1 MKKESVE
8 VAGYTTLPLQLPGT
22 ESYPKPATHYL
33 YLRPHEPRIPDP
45 DSTRSLFLVNTPIDT
60 TEAHLRALFGTSLS
74 AGRVEKVIFEDI
86 PSKKRGTPAGTETSV
101 SSHRGKKRKRAN
113 ATADELQNILDE
125 INPPSTWNRK
135 LHKSGSHAIVI
146 FADKPS
152 METSLKA
159 AIKASK
165 KGLCIQ
171 WGQGLSSDRVAELG
185 LQRYISH
192 EKMRYPDR
200 AALLRSVNDFM
211 TVFEQV
217 SEARRREEARK
228 FSEPDEDGFVTV
240 SHGPK
245 LNSVA
250 REEELRAL
258 VEREKKKNEGLEDFY
273 RFQSREKRKEKQNQ
287 LLRAFDEDK
296 QKLRDIKERR
306 GKIRVSFIFTIP
318 STLPLGYMLILF
330 FFSCFLAG
338 VSGIIVAFVE
348 FLRYWTFVYGKLV

>member
-1 MKKESVE
+1 MKKDSVE
-8 VAGYTTLPLQLPGT
+8 VAGYTTLPLQLPST
-22 ESYPKPATHYL
+22 EAFQKPATHYL
-33 YLRPHEPRIPDP
+33 YLRPHDPRIPDP
-45 DSTRSLFLVNTPIDT
+45 DSARSLFLVNTPIDT
-60 TEAHLRALFGTSLS
+60 TEAHLRALFGKSLS
-74 AGRVEKVIFEDI
+74 AGRVEKVTFEDV

-101 SSHRGKKRKRAN
+101 SSSSSSNRGKKRKRAL
-113 ATADELQNILDE
+113 ATADELQDILDD
-125 INPPSTWNRK
+125 ITPPSTWDRK

-159 AIKASK
+159 AIKAAK
-165 KGLCIQ
+165 KGTPLH
-171 WGQGLSSDRVAELG
+171 WGEGVSSDRVSDLG
-185 LQRYISH
+185 LSRYIKH
-192 EKMRYPDR
+192 EKLRYPDR

-217 SEARRREEARK
+217 AEAKRREEARK
-228 FSEPDEDGFVTV
+228 LTEPDEDGFVTV

-306 GKIRVSFIFTIP
+306 GKIRVSLVLCC
-318 STLPLGYMLILF
+318 STF
-330 FFSCFLAG
+330 FFFFFL
-338 VSGIIVAFVE
+338 
-348 FLRYWTFVYGKLV
+348 

>member
-1 MKKESVE
+1 
-8 VAGYTTLPLQLPGT
+8 
-22 ESYPKPATHYL
+22 
-33 YLRPHEPRIPDP
+33 
-45 DSTRSLFLVNTPIDT
+45 
-60 TEAHLRALFGTSLS
+60 
-74 AGRVEKVIFEDI
+74 
-86 PSKKRGTPAGTETSV
+86 
-101 SSHRGKKRKRAN
+101 
-113 ATADELQNILDE
+113 
-125 INPPSTWNRK
+125 
-135 LHKSGSHAIVI
+135 
-146 FADKPS
+146 

-330 FFSCFLAG
+330 FFFLLFSRSEWHHRGVCG
-338 VSGIIVAFVE
+338 VSAILDFCI
-348 FLRYWTFVYGKLV
+348 W